1 MQTSTSSAD
10 QGRPASSRLTSFTNG
25 VLVHS
30 VHCPTIEQNTPT
42 FGVVGRWQRQSMEC
56 GGQRAVWPAANAP
69 GVALSPPAA
78 RAALRDRAAAA
89 VDRSSPT
96 RSSPLGVRTNTPPPA
111 AAACPSPTL
120 LETLAFAASAQR
132 PHAVGPP
139 RYSAVVAAAV
149 PASENVGRTSTVHRA
164 CRILPAQAA
173 DTAGST
179 AAGPLDDA
187 LSSSKTRPLR
197 EPTALDVVGRASHCH
212 HRALTIV

>member
-1 MQTSTSSAD
+1 
-10 QGRPASSRLTSFTNG
+10 
-25 VLVHS
+25 
-30 VHCPTIEQNTPT
+30 
-42 FGVVGRWQRQSMEC
+42 MEC

-132 PHAVGPP
+132 PHAVRVGPLRAP
-139 RYSAVVAAAV
+139 
-149 PASENVGRTSTVHRA
+149 TVHRA
-164 CRILPAQAA
+164 CRILPARAA
-173 DTAGST
+173 DTAGPT

-197 EPTALDVVGRASHCH
+197 EPTALDVGRASHGH
-212 HRALTIV
+212 HRALTTYLYNLTPRAALLESSEAETVLLHIVSGGGAALSTRPLNGTAAWY